1 MNKFQLTKEKRYDV
15 FCYIVMI
22 LFATA
27 MLLIYSRETSPLFGS
42 AQHGMDSIQYK
53 SAGARML
60 DGYVPFKDF
69 FQQKGVTF
77 FYIQALGEGLCR
89 IFGDDRIG
97 TLILQFINF
106 AAILGFM
113 FCIAKLLLG
122 KICEKAGLLRG
133 IALLSMCPAMYI
145 FVSTFIHGNY
155 TEEYSILF
163 NMVSVWFC
171 VKYIVGIDENKDETY
186 IHKPIYA
193 LIHSLLFS
201 FAFWIRPNNCI
212 GICTSVAF
220 IVLILIIKKKYKNLF
235 QNAGM
240 FILGFVASSLI
251 FLSYYI
257 INGALY
263 DVWYCQFAVNFGY
276 VSANSKIQIDFLLPL
291 ILCILYGLHML
302 LVRKK
307 DFLLS
312 LLCEV
317 TSVCMLAMY
326 LILGSQ
332 YPHYCMF
339 IMIPVFLFTLL
350 VIRNVSV
357 KSFKNIFALHIII
370 PLVLFCGA
378 SYIYSVRIYNESY
391 TSLKTAIEIQK
402 GNVDKV
408 SDAERIGKE
417 IKKIIPA
424 DSRSDIYVYPPNID
438 SNQIYYYA
446 NAYAFYKHT
455 NPGWYEQ
462 MEASEDAELF
472 YSTLES
478 DSPAFVI
485 VNESI
490 TEVQDYEYSQ
500 RTEDFIDSNYELFHS
515 GDGFK
520 VLKYVK

>member
-1 MNKFQLTKEKRYDV
+1 MNKFRITKERSYDII
-15 FCYIVMI
+15 CYIVMI

-27 MLLIYSRETSPLFGS
+27 MLLIFSRETSPLFGS

-53 SAGARML
+53 GAGARIL
-60 DGYVPFKDF
+60 DGYVPFRDF

-77 FYIQALGEGLCR
+77 FYIQAIGEWLCR
-89 IFGDDRIG
+89 IFDNDRIG
-97 TLILQFINF
+97 TFILQFINF
-106 AAILGFM
+106 AAISGFM

-122 KICEKAGLLRG
+122 KVCEKSGLMRG
-133 IALLSMCPAMYI
+133 VALLSLCPAMYI

-163 NMVSVWFC
+163 NMVSVWLC
-171 VKYIVGIDENKDETY
+171 VKYLTGIDENNDETY

-193 LIHSLLFS
+193 LFHSLLFS

-212 GICTSVAF
+212 GVCTSVAF
-220 IVLILIIKKKYKNLF
+220 IVLVLLIKKKFKNLF

-240 FILGFVASSLI
+240 FILGFVGSSLI

-276 VSANSKIQIDFLLPL
+276 VSANSDVRIDFLLPL
-291 ILCILYGLHML
+291 ILCILYSLYML
-302 LVRKK
+302 IIRKK
-307 DFLLS
+307 DFLLA

-326 LILGSQ
+326 FLLGSQ

-339 IMIPVFLFTLL
+339 VMIPVFLFTLL
-350 VIRNVSV
+350 AIRNVSL
-357 KSFKNIFALHIII
+357 KSFKNIFSLHIII
-370 PLVLFCGA
+370 PLLLFCGA

-391 TSLKTAIEIQK
+391 YSLKTAMEIQK
-402 GNVDKV
+402 GNLSRV
-408 SDAERIGKE
+408 SEAERIGE
-417 IKKIIPA
+417 ELKKLI
-424 DSRSDIYVYPPNID
+424 SDESQNNIYVYPPNVD
-438 SNQIYYYA
+438 SYQIYYYSDT
-446 NAYAFYKHT
+446 YAFYKYA

-462 MEASEDAELF
+462 MGASKEAESFYGELQKNAP
-472 YSTLES
+472 
-478 DSPAFVI
+478 DFVVI
-485 VNESI
+485 NESV
-490 TEVQDYEYSQ
+490 TEAEEYEYSDK
-500 RTEDFIDSNYELFHS
+500 TEAFIENNYEPWYE